1 MLPVPQ
7 ETAGESAYRSIRS
20 DIIGGRL
27 APCSRLRLE
36 ALKERYSASVS
47 TLRESLYRL
56 SAEGLVR
63 SEGQRGFE
71 VAAVTQEEFQQLA
84 DLRELLECHAL
95 REAFHKG
102 DLEWEGRVVGAYHK
116 LESMERLMMAG
127 DTSRSAEWKRY
138 DREFHHTLISAC
150 GSAELLQVYGA
161 IFDRYQRYQI
171 VAVIF
176 RGKPAAQEHRML
188 LDAALARDAERA
200 AGILHQHIAACVAHT
215 VETGQLSSAASD
227 PTPSIHGRLN
237 KSETLASVG
246 ETAWRCIR
254 ADIIAGKLPPGKKL
268 KLSNLQEDYD
278 TSVTTLREAL
288 NRLTSEG
295 FVVAE
300 GQRGFEVAPISAENA
315 RELAELRLL
324 VEGRALEDSFA
335 HGDIDWE
342 ARVVAAYHKLAT
354 MEAEM
359 ANGNLQVAELWKR
372 YDWQFHQA
380 LTSACGSQVLMH
392 LHNAVFDKYL
402 RYQLIALSYRGRIA
416 ADEHRALYD
425 CALRRDAEGAQEILQ
440 HHLRGGTEHALA
452 TGTIAA

>member
-1 MLPVPQ
+1 MLPAPQ

-27 APCSRLRLE
+27 APRSRLRLE
-36 ALKERYSASVS
+36 ALKEHYSASVS
-47 TLRESLYRL
+47 TLRETLYRL

-84 DLRELLECHAL
+84 DLRELLEGHAL
-95 REAFHKG
+95 REAFRKG

-116 LESMERLMMAG
+116 LETMERLMMTG
-127 DTSRSAEWKRY
+127 DTSRSAEWKHY

-150 GSAELLQVYGA
+150 GSVELLQAYGA

-176 RGKPAAQEHRML
+176 RGKPAAQEHRVL
-188 LDAALARDAERA
+188 RDAALSRDADRA
-200 AGILHQHIAACVAHT
+200 IAVLHQHIAACVAHT
-215 VETGQLSSAASD
+215 VQTGRLSSASLSPA
-227 PTPSIHGRLN
+227 PQ
-237 KSETLASVG
+237 TLGMQDKPEALTSVG
-246 ETAWRCIR
+246 ETAWRRIR
-254 ADIIAGKLPPGKKL
+254 ADIIAGKLSPGKKL
-268 KLSNLQEDYD
+268 KLSNLRDDYG
-278 TSVTTLREAL
+278 TSVATLREVL

-300 GQRGFEVAPISAENA
+300 GQRGFEVAPVSVQNM

-335 HGDIDWE
+335 HGDMDWE
-342 ARVVAAYHKLAT
+342 ARVVAAYHKLTT
-354 MEAEM
+354 MEAGM
-359 ANGNLQVAELWKR
+359 ASGDRRVAELWKK

-380 LTSACGSQVLMH
+380 LISACGSQALMH

-425 CALRRDAEGAQEILQ
+425 CALRRDAEGARDILQ
-440 HHLRGGTEHALA
+440 RHLRGGTEHALA